1 MSETNRIE
9 YKRELT
15 RDMTLEKEVIAFLN
29 YHEGGIIYI
38 GIDKTGRTYGVTDL
52 DGDMLKIKDRIKNNI
67 MPSCMG
73 LFDVSSEIREN
84 RNIIKII
91 IASGSEKPYF
101 KKRFGMSERGC
112 FIRIGTASE
121 PMPQRMIDDLFS
133 KRTRNSIGKIK
144 SNHQDLLFE
153 QLKIYYE
160 AKGTP
165 LNDQFAH
172 NLELLTEDEKL
183 NYVAYLMS
191 DTNNT
196 SVKLAKYS
204 GTTRADL
211 IENEEYGNCSLIKA
225 TKNILARLKIENKTK
240 TQITYGERKTQRL
253 WSAIALKEAVL
264 NAFVHNDYTTELLPK
279 FEIFTDRIEITS
291 NGGLPGGLNREEFF
305 QGYSV
310 PRNKELMR
318 IYKDLE
324 MVEQLGSGVP
334 RILTFYDKECFLFSD
349 NFLRMTFPA
358 SESVIEE
365 IQKKFGT
372 ISERIRKEFGKNI
385 SSAFDVI
392 SKNPDYTA
400 EQIGKEI
407 NKTSRTVENY
417 LQKLKQAGII
427 ERKGPKLGGYWEVL
441 K

>member
-1 MSETNRIE
+1 
-9 YKRELT
+9 
-15 RDMTLEKEVIAFLN
+15 
-29 YHEGGIIYI
+29 
-38 GIDKTGRTYGVTDL
+38 
-52 DGDMLKIKDRIKNNI
+52 
-67 MPSCMG
+67 
-73 LFDVSSEIREN
+73 
-84 RNIIKII
+84 
-91 IASGSEKPYF
+91 
-101 KKRFGMSERGC
+101 
-112 FIRIGTASE
+112 
-121 PMPQRMIDDLFS
+121 
-133 KRTRNSIGKIK
+133 
-144 SNHQDLLFE
+144 
-153 QLKIYYE
+153 
-160 AKGTP
+160 
-165 LNDQFAH
+165 
-172 NLELLTEDEKL
+172 
-183 NYVAYLMS
+183 
-191 DTNNT
+191 
-196 SVKLAKYS
+196 
-204 GTTRADL
+204 
-211 IENEEYGNCSLIKA
+211 IKA

-372 ISERIRKEFGKNI
+372 ISERIRKEYFI
-385 SSAFDVI
+385 CI
-392 SKNPDYTA
+392 
-400 EQIGKEI
+400 
-407 NKTSRTVENY
+407 
-417 LQKLKQAGII
+417 
-427 ERKGPKLGGYWEVL
+427 
-441 K
+441 